1 MLCTSAQSDS
11 LDETPSEPDVLEDAQ
26 EVSCSEADT
35 TASSSFTTSPASLSK
50 LNTNSADAVA
60 VNNVKH
66 VESEMPPAAAAQS
79 RFVVKVV
86 A

>member
-50 LNTNSADAVA
+50 LNTNSADAV
-60 VNNVKH
+60 NNVNH
-66 VESEMPPAAAAQS
+66 VESEMPTAAAAQS

>member
-1 MLCTSAQSDS
+1 MLCTSTQSDS

-60 VNNVKH
+60 VNNV
-66 VESEMPPAAAAQS
+66 ESEMPTAAAATAQS

-86 A
+86 V